1 MSGRRDAGGG
11 EVPVAIPAVPPT
23 QRMVVGSRRPEI
35 SRLGMRL
42 FLASLTMLF
51 GAGLLG
57 HVIIRARLPEWP
69 PAGSPSLP
77 GGMWIS
83 TAILALISAVLV
95 LAERETGRDR
105 VASLRRVLC
114 ATLGLA
120 LGFLAMQWVNW
131 DTMAT
136 AVASTGQNMFSFT
149 FWSLT
154 VLHGLHV
161 AGGLV
166 PLGVA
171 AWRAPSGRYGSINPL
186 PIHNLA
192 LYWHFL
198 GITWIGIVLV
208 LVV

>member
-1 MSGRRDAGGG
+1 
-11 EVPVAIPAVPPT
+11 
-23 QRMVVGSRRPEI
+23 MVVGSPRPQI
-35 SRLGMRL
+35 NRLGMRL

-51 GAGLLG
+51 GAGILG
-57 HVIIRARLPEWP
+57 HLIIRFRLPEWP
-69 PAGSPSLP
+69 PAGSPNLP
-77 GGMWIS
+77 SGMWIS
-83 TAILALISAVLV
+83 TAILALISAVLA

-105 VASLRRVLC
+105 VASLRQVLY
-114 ATLGLA
+114 AALGLA

-131 DTMAT
+131 NAMAG

-154 VLHGLHV
+154 VLHGFHV
-161 AGGLV
+161 VGGLV

-171 AWRAPSGRYGSINPL
+171 AWRAPSGRYGAVNPL

-198 GITWIGIVLV
+198 GVTWIGIVLV